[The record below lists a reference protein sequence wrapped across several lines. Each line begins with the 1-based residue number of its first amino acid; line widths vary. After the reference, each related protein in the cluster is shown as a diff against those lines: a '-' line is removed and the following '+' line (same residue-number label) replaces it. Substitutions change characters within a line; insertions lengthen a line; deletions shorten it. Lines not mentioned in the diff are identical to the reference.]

1 MALVIPGVG
10 YRFDD
15 MTIVMQAGEGVKRTK
30 RRPRW
35 GWLPVFERRL
45 GPQHAVLIAGSGRSG
60 TTWLAQLVNHDH
72 SYRYYHEPFG
82 PAVSPALRPV
92 LYLRRGNR
100 DERYVIPV
108 ERVLHGQRVW
118 NWLRSRSEEHT
129 SE

>member
-1 MALVIPGVG
+1 
-10 YRFDD
+10 
-15 MTIVMQAGEGVKRTK
+15 MQAGEGVKRTK

-60 TTWLAQLVNHDH
+60 TTWLAQVVNHDH

-92 LYLRRGNR
+92 PICAAAIATSVTSFRSSACCTDSAFGTG
-100 DERYVIPV
+100 YV
-108 ERVLHGQRVW
+108 RMSTTGRC
-118 NWLRSRSEEHT
+118 SRTIAWCLASV
-129 SE
+129 